1 MSDKEVTR
9 QYRIQQWAAAIQDQ
23 KASGLTIAQWCNEHQ
38 VSRYQFF
45 YRQKVVRK
53 VMSADLEKYMES
65 TFAVPARIDGNTI
78 VTRKPEQPVSF
89 EALPASAL
97 PEKTGVSLRLQY
109 GSSIIE
115 VSNDA
120 SDRILSLLREVIL
133 HAE

>member
-1 MSDKEVTR
+1 MTDREFTR
-9 QYRIQQWAAAIQDQ
+9 QYRIHQWAAAIQDQ
-23 KASGLTIAQWCNEHQ
+23 KTSGLTIAQWCDEHE

-53 VMSADLEKYMES
+53 ALADSRELSDLAENVVDAAGKS
-65 TFAVPARIDGNTI
+65 QPISFA
-78 VTRKPEQPVSF
+78 
-89 EALPASAL
+89 ALPANAL
-97 PEKTGVSLRLQY
+97 PDPSGVALRLRR
-109 GSSIIE
+109 GSSVVE